1 MSSSDN
7 SEYKNLIKAI
17 IDNATIDYIKL
28 QHPNNRKKKYLQD
41 AYINSIALFF
51 DPTYTFSLFKN
62 NDGEFLM
69 LYDALKII
77 SDGTKIDIQRF
88 KDHLLNETIKYWN
101 EKHFQNL
108 TIPNSINV
116 NGVVYFIKY
125 GTESKIDYENQLIYL
140 EKNSKTNDRDFVK
153 YILILIF
160 NKCNIELDNR
170 TFQEFQKYMYF
181 FLKVNACFSN
191 KTTGDEND

>member
-69 LYDALKII
+69 LYDALRII

>member
-1 MSSSDN
+1 MSTSDN

-17 IDNATIDYIKL
+17 IENATIDYIKL

-62 NDGEFLM
+62 NDGDYLM
-69 LYDALKII
+69 LYDALRII
-77 SDGTKIDIQRF
+77 SEGTKIDIQKF
-88 KDHLLNETIKYWN
+88 KNHLINETIKYWN

-116 NGVVYFIKY
+116 SGIVYFIKY
-125 GTESKIDYENQLIYL
+125 EDTSRIDFDNQLIIL
-140 EKNSKTNDRDFVK
+140 EKNNKSNDRDFVK
-153 YILILIF
+153 HVLTLILI
-160 NKCNIELDNR
+160 KCNIELDEHSLE
-170 TFQEFQKYMYF
+170 EFQKYLYF

-191 KTTGDEND
+191 KNVGDEND

>member
-1 MSSSDN
+1 MSSDN

-62 NDGEFLM
+62 NDGDFLM

-77 SDGTKIDIQRF
+77 SDGTKIDLQKF

-108 TIPNSINV
+108 SIPNSINV
-116 NGVVYFIKY
+116 NGIVYFIKY
-125 GTESKIDYENQLIYL
+125 GPESKIDYENQLIYL
-140 EKNSKTNDRDFVK
+140 QKDSKTNDRDFVK
-153 YILILIF
+153 FVLILIF
-160 NKCNIELDNR
+160 KKCNIELDNR
-170 TFQEFQKYMYF
+170 AFQEFQKYIYF

>member
-1 MSSSDN
+1 MSSDN

-62 NDGEFLM
+62 NDGDFLM

-77 SDGTKIDIQRF
+77 SDGTKIDLQKF

-108 TIPNSINV
+108 SIPNSINV
-116 NGVVYFIKY
+116 NGIVYFIKY
-125 GTESKIDYENQLIYL
+125 GPESKIDYENQLIYL
-140 EKNSKTNDRDFVK
+140 QKDSKTNDRDFVK
-153 YILILIF
+153 FVLVLIF
-160 NKCNIELDNR
+160 KKCNIELDNR
-170 TFQEFQKYMYF
+170 TFQEFQKYIYF